1 MNLNLI
7 RMYSQISL
15 ERKNDKLKVVTPY
28 NEEFLTEAHFLHGK
42 WKNNA
47 WWFDD
52 SALDSVRYLLEKM
65 WNVTGE
71 IPYEIC
77 SLIIKNYTKSVCRGS
92 VYLFHRMVAKAF
104 SRLSYIKL
112 GTDIKFISGTI
123 KPGGNLYYWETQVLD
138 ATFEICNF
146 PLPATKLPEVQ
157 KAISEGWC
165 EIKSNQNVQ
174 LFKKEI
180 KGCQLKLNSL
190 PTARAYNNNETM

>member
-1 MNLNLI
+1 
-7 RMYSQISL
+7 MYSQILL

-28 NEEFLTEAHFLHGK
+28 NEDFLTEAHFLHGK

-71 IPYEIC
+71 VPYESC
-77 SLIIKNYTKSVCRGS
+77 NLIIKNYTKSVCRGS

-104 SRLSYIKL
+104 SRLSSIRM

-123 KPGGNLYYWETQVLD
+123 KPGGNLYYWETQVVD

-146 PLPATKLPEVQ
+146 PFPATTLPEVQ
-157 KAISEGWC
+157 KALSEGWC
-165 EIKSNQNVQ
+165 EIKRNQDVQ
-174 LFKKEI
+174 FVKKEV
-180 KGCQLKLNSL
+180 KDCQQRLNSL
-190 PTARAYNNNETM
+190 SKDSIYNNHETM

>member
-1 MNLNLI
+1 
-7 RMYSQISL
+7 MYSQILL
-15 ERKNDKLKVVTPY
+15 EKKNDKLKVVTPY

-71 IPYEIC
+71 VPYENC
-77 SLIIKNYTKSVCRGS
+77 SLIIKNYTKSVRRGS
-92 VYLFHRMVAKAF
+92 VYLFHRMIAKAF
-104 SRLSYIKL
+104 SRLSGIKM

-146 PLPATKLPEVQ
+146 PLPATSLPEVQ
-157 KAISEGWC
+157 KALSEGWC
-165 EIKSNQNVQ
+165 EIKTEQDRQ
-174 LFKKEI
+174 LLRNKIED
-180 KGCQLKLNSL
+180 CHLRLNDLSMQQFRL
-190 PTARAYNNNETM
+190 PQS